1 MVLCR
6 GLEGRRACHFSI
18 EEGEWMKVL
27 ITGGYGFIGSHVADR
42 FYKEGY
48 EVYIIDD
55 FSTGRRDRVACK
67 HKSYNLSV
75 VDAACEE
82 VFRSFP
88 FDVVVHLA
96 AQASVPASVKDPKAD
111 AEANLL
117 GLVNMLTLSEK
128 YKVSKF
134 LFASTA
140 AVYGTRARLPLKE
153 GDAANPISPYG
164 MSKWTGE
171 LYCAKWRQL
180 YGLDTVCFRFSN
192 VYGPRQGSDGEA
204 GVVAKFHSN
213 LLAGKPL
220 TIFGDGEQTR
230 DFIYVEDVADALFR
244 ASHSDLTG
252 VYNLSTY
259 TETTVNALANTLISL
274 HGSGEVD
281 HRPKRDEDIRRS
293 SLSNEKLRNHLD
305 WSPRYDLEEGLERT
319 YTYFQMQ
326 HEKEEKKAAR
336 EKGSFRSSL
345 AFTAAKPYIENI
357 LAFFVVALLFLNGN
371 LGMQQTI
378 GVSIVIYIVVLG
390 ILYGKRQAVL
400 AAGLSILLILYDRLS
415 DGREFI
421 SLLYDTAF
429 LFQAIIYLFIALVIG
444 YAVQRKNSI
453 IALQKE
459 QVQRLEVKY
468 GLLNEVHEDVLEVKN
483 ALRHRILTDEDSF
496 GKVHS
501 LMKELDGL
509 DPDTVYSQ
517 TVQIVQKVMNAKEV
531 SIFMASEGQ
540 RHARLIACSHNQVK
554 RTGAYMK
561 VADHAFLLHV
571 LEKGSLFV
579 NKGLDASAPMM
590 AAPIRHNGKIVAI
603 IGVNG
608 LDFDQMTLYMENV
621 LAIISDMAGNAL
633 SRALKFEEAR
643 AGGGN

>member
-1 MVLCR
+1 
-6 GLEGRRACHFSI
+6 
-18 EEGEWMKVL
+18 MKVL

-67 HKSYNLSV
+67 HKSYDLSV
-75 VDAACEE
+75 VDTACEE

-111 AEANLL
+111 AEANVL

-153 GDAANPISPYG
+153 GEAANPISPYG

-213 LLAGKPL
+213 LLVDQPL
-220 TIFGDGEQTR
+220 NIFGDGEQTR

-252 VYNLSTY
+252 VYNLSTN

-274 HGSGEVD
+274 HGSGGVEYL
-281 HRPKRDEDIRRS
+281 PKRDEDIQRS

-305 WSPRYDLEEGLERT
+305 WAPLYDLEEGLKRT
-319 YTYFQMQ
+319 YTYFQAQ
-326 HEKEEKKAAR
+326 QEKEEKKEAR
-336 EKGSFRSSL
+336 QKGNFLSSV
-345 AFTAAKPYIENI
+345 AFKTAKPYIENL
-357 LAFFVVALLFLNGN
+357 LAFFVIAFFFVNGN
-371 LGMQQTI
+371 LGMQQSV
-378 GVSIVIYIVVLG
+378 GVAIVIYIVVLG

-400 AAGLSILLILYDRLS
+400 AAGLSILLMLYDRLA

-429 LFQAIIYLFIALVIG
+429 LFQSIIYLFTALVTG
-444 YAVQRKNSI
+444 YAVQRKNNMI
-453 IALQKE
+453 LAQKE

-468 GLLNEVHEDVLEVKN
+468 ALLNEVHEDVLEVKN
-483 ALRHRILTDEDSF
+483 ALRRRILTDEDSF
-496 GKVHS
+496 GKVHT
-501 LMKELDGL
+501 LLKELDGF
-509 DPDTVYSQ
+509 DPETVHMQ
-517 TVQIVQKVMNAKEV
+517 TVQVVQKVMHAKEV
-531 SIFMASEGQ
+531 SFLMLSGNRQHARQLARSGQ
-540 RHARLIACSHNQVK
+540 RVGRSAIP
-554 RTGAYMK
+554 MK
-561 VADHAFLLHV
+561 VADHAFLRHI

-590 AAPIRHNGKIVAI
+590 AAPIRHNGKIVA
-603 IGVNG
+603 VVCVKG
-608 LDFDQMTLYMENV
+608 LGFDQMTLYMENV
-621 LAIISDMAGNAL
+621 LTIVADMAGTAL
-633 SRALKFEEAR
+633 SRAMKFEEAR
-643 AGGGN
+643 AGGGG